1 MSQDVWKPN
10 VVVAALAERDGRF
23 LLIEEHTPE
32 GLRLNQPA
40 GHWEPG
46 ETLLDAVVRETLE
59 ESGHH
64 FRPTSLVGIYSLP
77 VPALGLTYLRFA
89 FAGEVTGHEP
99 ERTLDTGIVR
109 ALWQSPEEIRGGRHL
124 HRSPLLLQCV
134 EDHLAGHRYPLDLL
148 HHYR

>member
-1 MSQDVWKPN
+1 MAQDVWKPN
-10 VVVAALAERDGRF
+10 VVVAALVERDGRF
-23 LLIEEHTPE
+23 LLIEEHTST

-59 ESGHH
+59 ESGYH
-64 FRPTSLVGIYSLP
+64 FRPTSRVGVYSLP
-77 VPALGLTYLRFA
+77 VAELGLTYLRFA
-89 FAGEVTGHEP
+89 FAGEVVGHDP
-99 ERTLDTGIVR
+99 ARRLDDGIVR
-109 ALWQSPEEIRGGRHL
+109 ALWQTPDEIRSGRDR

-134 EDHLAGHRYPLDLL
+134 EDHLAGHRYPLELL

>member
-1 MSQDVWKPN
+1 MAQDVWKPN
-10 VVVAALAERDGRF
+10 VVVAALAERDGQF
-23 LLIEEHTPE
+23 LLIEEHTPT

-59 ESGHH
+59 ESGYH
-64 FRPTSLVGIYSLP
+64 FQPISLVGVYSLP
-77 VPALGLTYLRFA
+77 VAELGLTYLRFA
-89 FAGEVTGHEP
+89 FAGEVTGHDP
-99 ERTLDTGIVR
+99 ARRLDEGIVR
-109 ALWQSPEEIRGGRHL
+109 ALWQTPDEIRGGRDR

-134 EDHLAGHRYPLDLL
+134 EDHLAGHRYPLELL